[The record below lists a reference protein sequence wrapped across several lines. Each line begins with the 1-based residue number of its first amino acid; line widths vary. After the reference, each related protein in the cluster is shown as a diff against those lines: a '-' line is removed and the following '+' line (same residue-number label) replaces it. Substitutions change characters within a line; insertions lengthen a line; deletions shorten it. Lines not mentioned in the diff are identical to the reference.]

1 MEIGY
6 SEIGAVPNRQVLY
19 RDFHETSGLMYLIE
33 ISKHKQKVF
42 VHLFKNFEMPRINLA
57 QALPIKVA
65 MKLLK
70 DCDNSFVLFV
80 DLICVKYNKIV
91 IKGYHTWPKQVLSS
105 P

>member
-6 SEIGAVPNRQVLY
+6 SEIGAVPTRKVLY
-19 RDFHETSGLMYLIE
+19 RDFHEIGGLTYLVE

-42 VHLFKNFEMPRINLA
+42 VHLFKNFEMPRINIS
-57 QALPIKVA
+57 QDLPIKVA

-70 DCDNSFVLFV
+70 DCNNSFVRFV

-91 IKGYHTWPKQVLSS
+91 IKGYHTWPKQVLNS